1 MRRLPCVCPLSRF
14 NGATPTSLAIC
25 WRERCPE
32 RARPQEKRAKERTH
46 HTQVLPEQISRAFAE
61 ARNAAGI
68 MGKNAPTF
76 HEIRSLGGAL
86 LREAGWSV
94 EQVQDLMTHTSE
106 AMTEHYLGGHEAPWT
121 DVSIGISLK
130 R

>member
-1 MRRLPCVCPLSRF
+1 VKWVR
-14 NGATPTSLAIC
+14 
-25 WRERCPE
+25 
-32 RARPQEKRAKERTH
+32 RARKDGWTCEAAQIPQPNDRRKMDWNDAWLADR
-46 HTQVLPEQISRAFAE
+46 
-61 ARNAAGI
+61 
-68 MGKNAPTF
+68 
-76 HEIRSLGGAL
+76 LGGAL

-121 DVSIGISLK
+121 DVLIGISLK

>member
-1 MRRLPCVCPLSRF
+1 MPVVSMAVSTTL
-14 NGATPTSLAIC
+14 
-25 WRERCPE
+25 PE
-32 RARPQEKRAKERTH
+32 RARPEEKRAKERTH